1 MCPWGEKG
9 TNRSATN
16 PDVDM
21 YGRPLFLDTDKA
33 IVDTVQTIAEARGV
47 SMAQIGMAET
57 PSSAPRSLE
66 PPNPHHLADAVA
78 ALDIE
83 LANDEVAA
91 LEQPYVSRLPTYF

>member
-1 MCPWGEKG
+1 
-9 TNRSATN
+9 
-16 PDVDM
+16 
-21 YGRPLFLDTDKA
+21 
-33 IVDTVQTIAEARGV
+33 
-47 SMAQIGMAET
+47 MAQIGMAET

-91 LEQPYVSRLPTYF
+91 LEQPYVSRLPIYF